1 MSELYFIGG
10 LAWWVVAA
18 IAFGALAAIVYQ
30 FIGLRRRLGGRR
42 AALLTAARAA
52 VYALLVFFL
61 LSPGLV
67 EQRATRLRRPLSL
80 LIDTSASMA
89 LAASPGKSR
98 LDLVKEKLLGGK
110 EPLIEKLA
118 RDYDLRVYQ
127 FHTVL
132 EPLAPSALPQL
143 AARGKGTRLLEIV
156 RQASRDA
163 GAHGAILLVSDGI
176 ANGASKAWFD
186 KLTTLSNVEGANDD
200 AALPAPVVAVGVGES
215 RGYVDLRIADL
226 SAPEFAFRN
235 REFKIEVTIEARGLA
250 GKTVP
255 LYFNRGKNLVAGRSV
270 AIDRDDFEQRVTLA
284 YTPKEIGALGF
295 TVSVPA
301 QPGEQI
307 AENNQKEF
315 KVEVRRD
322 KLRVLTLSGS
332 PAWSYRFLRMALK
345 QDPFID
351 LVSFVFL
358 RTPTDVVD
366 VPDNQLSLI
375 PFPIDEIFLEELKNF
390 DVVFLDDFSYRS
402 YFNVMYLERV
412 HDFVRD
418 GGGLAMLG
426 GVRSF
431 DSGGYADSPLRDVLP
446 VELDGKGRYQ
456 SETRAR
462 GVLTPSGKAHP
473 VTRLAADP
481 LANEEAWKK
490 MPALKSLNQVLRGRG
505 ETLLQA
511 ATDGAGGGPPLLTV
525 GKFGKGR
532 TLALM
537 TDDAWRWSFG
547 AVGAKES
554 PQNHLKLVRH
564 AVRWLA
570 QEPMFEQVQIRSI
583 AGSRTPG
590 QKSEFRIQV
599 LNDDFA
605 PAAHAQLKIAV
616 TGAEG
621 DRIPLE
627 AVEEADGDY
636 RADFTPAKEGAYRI
650 EAEAAL
656 VGKALGKDQKNFTV
670 EFPYAETE
678 DGRPRPEL
686 LKQIAETSRG
696 EFVPIAEL
704 DAKTMERVAA
714 QLDRLAPAEI
724 VERREIPLWSMLT
737 TFFIVLVLL
746 SSEWWLRRKWGL
758 I

>member
-1 MSELYFIGG
+1 MNELFFVGG
-10 LAWWVVAA
+10 LPWWLVAA
-18 IAFGALAAIVYQ
+18 IAVGALAALVYQ
-30 FIGLRRRLGGRR
+30 VRGLKQRLGNGR
-42 AALLTAARAA
+42 AALLTAVRAA
-52 VYALLVFFL
+52 VYGLLIFFL

-67 EQRATRLRRPLSL
+67 EKRVTKLRRPLNL
-80 LIDTSASMA
+80 LIDTSGSMA
-89 LAASPGKSR
+89 LPGPSGKSR
-98 LDLVKEKLLGGK
+98 IDLVKEKFLGGK
-110 EPLIEKLA
+110 EPLVRKLA

-127 FHTVL
+127 FNTAL
-132 EPLAPSALPQL
+132 EPVAPSALSQL
-143 AARGKGTRLLEIV
+143 TATGKGTRLVEIL
-156 RQASRDA
+156 REASRDA
-163 GAHGAILLVSDGI
+163 GAHAAIMLVSDGI
-176 ANGASKAWFD
+176 ANGENK
-186 KLTTLSNVEGANDD
+186 TTHDS
-200 AALPAPVVAVGVGES
+200 AALTVPVVAVGAGES
-215 RGYVDLRIADL
+215 RGYIDLRIADL
-226 SAPEFAFRN
+226 TAPDFAFRN
-235 REFKIEVTIEARGLA
+235 REFKIDLTIQAYGLA

-255 LYFNRGKNLVAGRSV
+255 LYFNRGKNLVTSRSV
-270 AIDRDDFEQRVTLA
+270 QIDRDVFEQRVTLG

-301 QPGEQI
+301 QAGEQI
-307 AENNQKEF
+307 ADNNQKEF
-315 KVEVRRD
+315 KVEVQRD

-332 PAWSYRFLRMALK
+332 PAWNYRFLRMALK

-412 HDFVRD
+412 RDFVRD

-426 GVRSF
+426 GFRSF
-431 DSGGYADSPLRDVLP
+431 DSGGYADSALREVLP

-456 SETRAR
+456 SDARAR
-462 GVLTPSGKAHP
+462 GVLTASGKAHP
-473 VTRLAADP
+473 ITRLLADP
-481 LANEEAWKK
+481 QANEEAWKK
-490 MPALKSLNQVLRGRG
+490 LPPLKSFNQVLRGKG

-511 ATDGAGGGPPLLTV
+511 AEDGAGSGPPLLTV
-525 GKFGKGR
+525 GRFGKGR

-537 TDDAWRWSFG
+537 SDDVWRWSFG
-547 AVGAKES
+547 AVGARES
-554 PQNHLKLVRH
+554 PQNHLKLIRH

-583 AGSRTPG
+583 AGARAPG
-590 QKSEFRIQV
+590 QKNEFRIQV
-599 LNDDFA
+599 LNDDFT
-605 PAAHAQLKIAV
+605 PAAHAQLKVGV

-621 DRIPLE
+621 DQTRIE
-627 AVEEADGDY
+627 AVEEADGEY

-650 EAEAAL
+650 EAEAEL
-656 VGKALGKDQKNFTV
+656 GGKMLGKDRKNFTV
-670 EFPYAETE
+670 AFPYAEAE

-686 LKQIAETSRG
+686 LQQIAETSHG
-696 EFVPIAEL
+696 EFVPISEL
-704 DAKTMERVAA
+704 DAKTLERVAA
-714 QLDRLAPAEI
+714 KLDRLAPSEI
-724 VERREIPLWSMLT
+724 VERLEIPLWSTMT
-737 TFFIVLVLL
+737 TFSIILVLL